1 MQLYI
6 IVDIL
11 SNMTGCTYGGCAIGN
26 TMQPRC
32 VISDPTQVHVRCHS
46 LSGVHCLRVYGPV
59 IRVACVYMHVFIY
72 VCTHILMFLY
82 ANYTCAQ
89 MHQCRRAHMFPSINV
104 YVHNMQVCSPVNIF
118 GEHSLGSSLSCSKP
132 SLNFL

>member
-72 VCTHILMFLY
+72 VCTHILMFLFTLVCFY
-82 ANYTCAQ
+82 MQTILEHKC
-89 MHQCRRAHMFPSINV
+89 INV
-104 YVHNMQVCSPVNIF
+104 GVPICSP
-118 GEHSLGSSLSCSKP
+118 L
-132 SLNFL
+132 